1 VKSIGV
7 SSLEEMA
14 TGIRDQALTLALAK
28 VAPGRRSAQL
38 VELLERP
45 RFRNAFIQAL
55 AMGVAQALAANDQR
69 VLAVYAYPA
78 APPPGATVARQ
89 ETSLAHLMVLV
100 TSSSAALEVFV
111 AALNRA
117 LRVSL
122 SGITGKRFGQ
132 GHPLLDINILT
143 EQQRQQGLGL
153 TRLLSADQP
162 RPIML
167 WQRQAKP
174 GEAGSAP

>member
-1 VKSIGV
+1 MPAAKTTGV
-7 SSLEEMA
+7 SSLEEVA

-28 VAPGRRSAQL
+28 VAPGRRSVQP

-45 RFRNAFIQAL
+45 RFRSAFIQAL
-55 AMGVAQALAANDQR
+55 ALGVAQALAANDQR
-69 VLAVYAYPA
+69 VRAVYAYPA
-78 APPPGATVARQ
+78 APVLGASVARDGA
-89 ETSLAHLMVLV
+89 SLAHLMVLV

-111 AALNRA
+111 GALNRA

-122 SGITGKRFGQ
+122 SGLIGPGFGQ
-132 GHPLLDINILT
+132 CQPLLDINIVT

-162 RPIML
+162 RPVKL
-167 WQRQAKP
+167 WQRQA
-174 GEAGSAP
+174 